1 MPRLLY
7 KFASRSRPAKLFAAL
22 DNMQSMMRHDDYHIL
37 ISADT
42 DDETMFNKEVNE
54 RLNGYKNVSCLFGT
68 STDKVNAINR
78 DLALY
83 TDWDILI
90 NMSDDME
97 FIQPG
102 FDTTII
108 KDYNSFAV
116 GDVLMHYPDQA
127 AGQALITMAIMDKKY
142 YDRFG
147 YIYNPEYKSLF
158 CDNEQQEVAKL
169 LGRYVFIKKRL
180 FNHNHPAWGLAP
192 VDALMRHTESFYSVD
207 EETFKRRKS
216 INFGINK

>member
-1 MPRLLY
+1 MRLLY

-22 DNMQSMMRHDDYHIL
+22 DNMQSMMHHDDYVICV
-37 ISADT
+37 SCDT
-42 DDETMFNKEVNE
+42 DDPTMFNDEVKEKIYT
-54 RLNGYKNVSCLFGT
+54 YKNTLLWYGT
-68 STDKVNAINR
+68 SENKVAAINR
-78 DLALY
+78 DVVFV
-83 TDWDILI
+83 DNWDILI

-102 FDTTII
+102 FDVTII
-108 KDYNSFAV
+108 KDYKSFAI

-192 VDALMRHTESFYSVD
+192 VDDLMRHTESFFAED
-207 EETFKRRKS
+207 EATFKRRKS
-216 INFGINK
+216 INFGI